1 MRLAAKTAVVAVSCG
16 ERRAWCG
23 IGAFQAVLQS
33 MVVVS
38 DGELKQSPCCIPT
51 VSARLPVVAQ
61 QSLPFPLP
69 PTCLL
74 SCWLRCWI
82 GIAVMFS
89 GGVFADV
96 RGLYRGCKE
105 MGR

>member
-38 DGELKQSPCCIPT
+38 DGELKQSPCYIPT
-51 VSARLPVVAQ
+51 VSARLPQAQ
-61 QSLPFPLP
+61 AVPSFPPSPNLPAF
-69 PTCLL
+69 LL
-74 SCWLRCWI
+74 AALLDR
-82 GIAVMFS
+82 
-89 GGVFADV
+89 
-96 RGLYRGCKE
+96 YRGDVFGWSFRGCPWALS
-105 MGR
+105 GL

>member
-38 DGELKQSPCCIPT
+38 DGELKQSPCYIPT

-61 QSLPFPLP
+61 QFLPFPLP
-69 PTCLL
+69 STCLL